1 MSGCLLRVAL
11 DGDVEMLKLI
21 ISKLFDDFSEQG
33 DTWMV
38 IWELLK
44 CFELAM
50 PGWVSGRAAGAGGTG
65 TDSS

>member
-1 MSGCLLRVAL
+1 MSGCLLRVVL

-50 PGWVSGRAAGAGGTG
+50 PG
-65 TDSS
+65 